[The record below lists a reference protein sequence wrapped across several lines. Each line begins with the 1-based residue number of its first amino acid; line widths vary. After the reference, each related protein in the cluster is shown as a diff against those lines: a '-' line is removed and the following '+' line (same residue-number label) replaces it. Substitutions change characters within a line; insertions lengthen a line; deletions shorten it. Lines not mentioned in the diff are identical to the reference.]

1 MSSDYGAAVSAMAEA
16 AMPLD
21 QLEQW
26 LQARADRRPAATS
39 IPMLDGYVTAIVAG
53 PVSMNPPDWIN
64 PLLAVDAD
72 AFHHGGTPEVA
83 AISAVT
89 LRHNVIS
96 NTLSTA
102 PERLQPMF
110 RRKPGGGVDVRSWCQ
125 GFYAAM
131 KLRLPAWLPL
141 LDVDDS
147 HLGLLL
153 PILFFCV
160 DDRGRPIVP
169 TSDGATVKRL
179 RRGVH
184 ADIPVMVDA
193 IRRYWMRTRFRDQ
206 VFAPRPIHTASSVQP
221 SSENSP
227 ARNGAS
233 PTEKNSS
240 S

>member
-1 MSSDYGAAVSAMAEA
+1 MSSGHDAAASAMAEA

-26 LQARADRRPAATS
+26 LQARADRRPAAAS

-53 PVSMNPPDWIN
+53 PVSMNPPDWIS

-83 AISAVT
+83 AISAVA

-96 NTLSTA
+96 TTLSTA
-102 PERLQPMF
+102 PERLQPLF

-153 PILFFCV
+153 PILFYCV

-169 TSDGATVKRL
+169 TSDGAPVKRL
-179 RRGVH
+179 RRTVH
-184 ADIPVMVDA
+184 ADIPVMVDT

-206 VFAPRPIHTASSVQP
+206 VSAPRPIHTVSVQP

-227 ARNGAS
+227 ARKLAS
-233 PTEKNSS
+233 PLEKNSS